1 MSDWKILVSD
11 GLSEGGLAILKAA
24 AQVDDKPGITADEL
38 LATAADYDAFVVR
51 GRTKVTAAVFEAAS
65 KLKAVGR
72 AGVGVDN
79 IDLAAARLKGVT
91 VVNAPKSTSLAVA
104 ELAIGFMFAIAR
116 RIPFADATMKQGQ
129 WEKKKLEGIEL
140 SGKTLGIIGM
150 GNIGSAVAQRASALG
165 MKILG
170 FDPLVPSEKIVHQGA
185 EPVALADLYARA
197 DFITLHIP
205 LTPESK
211 NLLDGQAFAQMK
223 HGVRLIDAARGGVV
237 DETAL
242 LGALESGQV
251 AAAALD
257 VFTAEP
263 PGLTALVAHP
273 NVIATP
279 HIGAQTEEAQT
290 RAGDDIATEVLNALR
305 GDTLRWKIV

>member
-1 MSDWKILVSD
+1 
-11 GLSEGGLAILKAA
+11 
-24 AQVDDKPGITADEL
+24 
-38 LATAADYDAFVVR
+38 
-51 GRTKVTAAVFEAAS
+51 
-65 KLKAVGR
+65 
-72 AGVGVDN
+72 
-79 IDLAAARLKGVT
+79 
-91 VVNAPKSTSLAVA
+91 
-104 ELAIGFMFAIAR
+104 MFAIAR

-170 FDPLVPSEKIVHQGA
+170 FDPLVPSDKIVSQGA
-185 EPVALADLYARA
+185 EPVALAELYARA

-273 NVIATP
+273 NMIATP
-279 HIGAQTEEAQT
+279 HIGAQTEEAQI